1 MLTGNRITKKKRLW
15 RKIHY
20 TIKKSLREIIGKS
33 ADWNEVAKD
42 CVAFSNAQ
50 GGVIDYGIEDDADAP
65 PADQKVSEEIAI
77 NLEKKISGKT
87 QNVSVH
93 AEIRTHENGGQY
105 IRLHIVRGTSSASTT
120 SGKYFTRVSD
130 ESRPLTGDDITRLSA
145 EKGYYRWEDEESKWS
160 WKDADK
166 EKLKVL
172 LQHLRTS
179 DRVSDFVKQ
188 KEDKELLD
196 YYFLTVEE
204 SDKMTNLGVLFIG
217 TQSQRGRL
225 MNAPV
230 VQCIQFDQYGD
241 KVWKY
246 LIDDFTKNPQEII
259 EAIWNN
265 VPVWRE
271 SNEISDGLF
280 RKEIPAYDEAVVR
293 ELTCNALVHRPY
305 TVRGDIFINI
315 HPDRIEV
322 VNPGAL
328 PLGVTPQ
335 NILHK
340 TVKRNEHFANLC
352 YALRMME
359 REGSG
364 YDKMYEVLLSNGKQI
379 PIVEEGDD
387 YVKAIVGRRII
398 SQEAIKVIRYALQV
412 TELRQKQIICL
423 GLIAQHESI
432 SAADLIKLLNLKN
445 RDALSPW
452 LDKLVD
458 DGIVETSGRK
468 KGKEYR
474 VCSHILKESGYKG
487 QTSLKRIEPY
497 RLRELIIED
506 LKIYECASLRDIQ
519 QRIGD
524 EVSYQKLWKQLDNMI
539 KEGILESTGKNRWTK
554 YRLKK

>member
-1 MLTGNRITKKKRLW
+1 MEENSL
-15 RKIHY
+15 Y
-20 TIKKSLREIIGKS
+20 DKKSLREIIGKS

-188 KEDKELLD
+188 KENKELLD

-204 SDKMTNLGVLFIG
+204 SDKMTNLRVLFIG

-398 SQEAIKVIRYALQV
+398 SQKAIKVIRYALQV

-423 GLIAQHESI
+423 GLIAQHESL
-432 SAADLIKLLNLKN
+432 SAANLKN
-445 RDALSPW
+445 RNELSPW
-452 LDKLVD
+452 LNRLVD
-458 DGIVETSGRK
+458 ESIVGTFGKNR
-468 KGKEYR
+468 GKEYR
-474 VCSHILKESGYKG
+474 VCSNILKESGYKG

-497 RLRELIIED
+497 RIRELIIED

-524 EVSYQKLWKQLDNMI
+524 EISYQKLWKQLDNMI
-539 KEGILESTGKNRWTK
+539 KEDILESTGKNRWTK

>member
-1 MLTGNRITKKKRLW
+1 MKENSL
-15 RKIHY
+15 Y
-20 TIKKSLREIIGKS
+20 DKKSLREITGKN

-65 PADQKVSEEIAI
+65 PADQKVTEDIVI
-77 NLEKKISGKT
+77 NLENKISGKT
-87 QNVSVH
+87 LNVSAH
-93 AEIRTHENGGQY
+93 AEILTHENGGQY
-105 IRLHIVRGTSSASTT
+105 IRLHIARGTSSASTT

-130 ESRPLTGDDITRLSA
+130 NSVPLTGDDITRLSA

-166 EKLKVL
+166 EKLEML
-172 LQHLRTS
+172 LQNLRNS
-179 DRVSDFVKQ
+179 NRVSEFVKQ

-259 EAIWNN
+259 EAIWKN

-271 SNEISDGLF
+271 SNEISGGLF

-352 YALRMME
+352 YALQMME

-379 PIVEEGDD
+379 PKVEEGDD

-412 TELRQKQIICL
+412 AELRQKQIICL

-432 SAADLIKLLNLKN
+432 SATDLIKLLNLKN
-445 RDALSPW
+445 RNELSPW

-497 RLRELIIED
+497 RIRELIIED

-524 EVSYQKLWKQLDNMI
+524 EISYQKLWKQLDNMI

>member
-1 MLTGNRITKKKRLW
+1 MKENSL
-15 RKIHY
+15 Y
-20 TIKKSLREIIGKS
+20 DKKSLREITGKN

-42 CVAFSNAQ
+42 CVAFSNAL

-65 PADQKVSEEIAI
+65 PADQKVSEDIAI
-77 NLEKKISGKT
+77 NLENKISGKT
-87 QNVSVH
+87 LNVSAH
-93 AEIRTHENGGQY
+93 AEILTHENGGHY
-105 IRLHIVRGTSSASTT
+105 IRLHIARGTSSASTT

-130 ESRPLTGDDITRLSA
+130 NSVPLTGDDITRLSA

-166 EKLKVL
+166 EKLKML
-172 LQHLRTS
+172 LQNLRTS
-179 DRVSDFVKQ
+179 NRVSDFVKQ

-196 YYFLTVEE
+196 HYFLTVEE

-259 EAIWNN
+259 EAIWKN

-340 TVKRNEHFANLC
+340 TVKRNEHFAYLC
-352 YALRMME
+352 YALQMME

-379 PIVEEGDD
+379 PKVEEGDD

-412 TELRQKQIICL
+412 TELRQKQVICL

-432 SAADLIKLLNLKN
+432 SAANLIKLLNLKN
-445 RDALSPW
+445 RDELSPW

-458 DGIVETSGRK
+458 DSIVETSGRK

-497 RLRELIIED
+497 RIRELIIED

-524 EVSYQKLWKQLDNMI
+524 EISYQKLWKQLDNMI

-554 YRLKK
+554 YNLKK

>member
-1 MLTGNRITKKKRLW
+1 MEENSL
-15 RKIHY
+15 Y
-20 TIKKSLREIIGKS
+20 DKKSLREITGKS

-105 IRLHIVRGTSSASTT
+105 IRLHIARGTSSASTT

-166 EKLKVL
+166 EKLNML
-172 LQHLRTS
+172 LQNLRNS
-179 DRVSDFVKQ
+179 NRVSDFVKQ

-305 TVRGDIFINI
+305 TVRGDVFINI

-340 TVKRNEHFANLC
+340 TIKRNEHFANLC
-352 YALRMME
+352 YALQMME

-398 SQEAIKVIRYALQV
+398 SQEAIKVIRYALQK

-524 EVSYQKLWKQLDNMI
+524 EISYQKLWKQLDNMI

>member
-1 MLTGNRITKKKRLW
+1 MEENSL
-15 RKIHY
+15 Y
-20 TIKKSLREIIGKS
+20 DKKSLREITGKS

-65 PADQKVSEEIAI
+65 PADQKVSEDVAI
-77 NLEKKISGKT
+77 NLEKKINGKT
-87 QNVSVH
+87 HNVSAH
-93 AEIRTHENGGQY
+93 AEILTHENGGQY
-105 IRLHIVRGTSSASTT
+105 IRLHIARGTSSASTT

-166 EKLKVL
+166 EKLNML
-172 LQHLRTS
+172 LQNLRNS
-179 DRVSDFVKQ
+179 NRVSDFVKQ

-305 TVRGDIFINI
+305 TVRGDVFINI

-352 YALRMME
+352 YALQMME

-524 EVSYQKLWKQLDNMI
+524 EISYQKLWKQLDNMI

>member
-1 MLTGNRITKKKRLW
+1 MEENSL
-15 RKIHY
+15 Y
-20 TIKKSLREIIGKS
+20 DKKSLREIIGKS

-524 EVSYQKLWKQLDNMI
+524 EISYQKLWKQLDNMI

-554 YRLKK
+554 YRRKK

>member
-1 MLTGNRITKKKRLW
+1 MEENSL
-15 RKIHY
+15 Y
-20 TIKKSLREIIGKS
+20 DKKSLREITGKS

-65 PADQKVSEEIAI
+65 PADQKVSEDVAI
-77 NLEKKISGKT
+77 NLEKKINGKT
-87 QNVSVH
+87 HNVSAH
-93 AEIRTHENGGQY
+93 AEILTHENGGQY
-105 IRLHIVRGTSSASTT
+105 IRLHIARGTSSASTT

-166 EKLKVL
+166 EKLNML
-172 LQHLRTS
+172 LQNLRNS
-179 DRVSDFVKQ
+179 NRVSDFIKQ

-271 SNEISDGLF
+271 SNEIS
-280 RKEIPAYDEAVVR
+280 R

-352 YALRMME
+352 YALQMME

-524 EVSYQKLWKQLDNMI
+524 EISYQKLWKQLDNMI

>member
-1 MLTGNRITKKKRLW
+1 MKENSL
-15 RKIHY
+15 Y
-20 TIKKSLREIIGKS
+20 DKKSLREITGKN

-65 PADQKVSEEIAI
+65 PADQKVSEDITI
-77 NLEKKISGKT
+77 NLENKISGKT
-87 QNVSVH
+87 LNVSAH
-93 AEIRTHENGGQY
+93 AEILTHENRGQY
-105 IRLHIVRGTSSASTT
+105 IRLHIARGTSSASTT

-130 ESRPLTGDDITRLSA
+130 NSVPLTGDDITRLSA

-166 EKLKVL
+166 EKLIML
-172 LQHLRTS
+172 LQNLRNS
-179 DRVSDFVKQ
+179 NRVSDFVKQ

-379 PIVEEGDD
+379 PKVEEGDD

-412 TELRQKQIICL
+412 AELRQKQIICL

-524 EVSYQKLWKQLDNMI
+524 EISYQKLWKQLDNMI

>member
-1 MLTGNRITKKKRLW
+1 MEENSL
-15 RKIHY
+15 Y
-20 TIKKSLREIIGKS
+20 DKKSLREITGKS

-65 PADQKVSEEIAI
+65 PADQKVSEDVAI
-77 NLEKKISGKT
+77 NLEKKINGKT
-87 QNVSVH
+87 HNVSAH
-93 AEIRTHENGGQY
+93 AEILTHENGGQY
-105 IRLHIVRGTSSASTT
+105 IRLHIARGTSSASTT

-160 WKDADK
+160 WKDSDK
-166 EKLKVL
+166 EKLNML
-172 LQHLRTS
+172 LQNLRNS
-179 DRVSDFVKQ
+179 NRVSDFVKQ

-474 VCSHILKESGYKG
+474 VFSHILKESGYKG

-524 EVSYQKLWKQLDNMI
+524 EISYQKLWKQLDNMI

>member
-1 MLTGNRITKKKRLW
+1 MEENSL
-15 RKIHY
+15 Y
-20 TIKKSLREIIGKS
+20 DKKSLREITGKS

-50 GGVIDYGIEDDADAP
+50 GGVIDYGIEDDADVP
-65 PADQKVSEEIAI
+65 PADQKVSEDIAI
-77 NLEKKISGKT
+77 NLEKKINGKT
-87 QNVSVH
+87 HNVSAH
-93 AEIRTHENGGQY
+93 TEILTHENGGQY
-105 IRLHIVRGTSSASTT
+105 IRLHIARGTSSASTT

-145 EKGYYRWEDEESKWS
+145 EKGYYRWEDEESKGS
-160 WKDADK
+160 WKDSDK
-166 EKLKVL
+166 EKLNML
-172 LQHLRTS
+172 LLNLRTS
-179 DRVSDFVKQ
+179 NRVSDFVKQ

-474 VCSHILKESGYKG
+474 VCSYILKESGYKG

-524 EVSYQKLWKQLDNMI
+524 EISYQKLWKQLDNMI

>member
-1 MLTGNRITKKKRLW
+1 MKENSL
-15 RKIHY
+15 Y
-20 TIKKSLREIIGKS
+20 DKKSLREITGKN

-65 PADQKVSEEIAI
+65 PADQKVSEDITI
-77 NLEKKISGKT
+77 NLENKISGKT
-87 QNVSVH
+87 LNVSAH
-93 AEIRTHENGGQY
+93 AEILTHENGGQY
-105 IRLHIVRGTSSASTT
+105 IRLHIARGTSSASTT

-130 ESRPLTGDDITRLSA
+130 NSVPLTGDDITRLSA

-166 EKLKVL
+166 EKLIML
-172 LQHLRTS
+172 LQNLRNS
-179 DRVSDFVKQ
+179 NRVSDFVKQ

-246 LIDDFTKNPQEII
+246 FIDDFTKNPQEII

-379 PIVEEGDD
+379 PKVEEGDD

-412 TELRQKQIICL
+412 AELRQKQIICL

-524 EVSYQKLWKQLDNMI
+524 EISYQKLWKQLDNMI

>member
-1 MLTGNRITKKKRLW
+1 MEENSL
-15 RKIHY
+15 Y
-20 TIKKSLREIIGKS
+20 DKKSLREITGKS

-105 IRLHIVRGTSSASTT
+105 IRLHIARGTSSASTT

-130 ESRPLTGDDITRLSA
+130 NSVPLTGDDITRLSA

-166 EKLKVL
+166 EKLKML
-172 LQHLRTS
+172 LLNLRNS
-179 DRVSDFVKQ
+179 NRVSDFIKQ

-524 EVSYQKLWKQLDNMI
+524 EISYQKLWKQLDNMI

>member
-1 MLTGNRITKKKRLW
+1 MKENSL
-15 RKIHY
+15 Y
-20 TIKKSLREIIGKS
+20 DKKSLREITGKN

-65 PADQKVSEEIAI
+65 PADQKVSEDIAI
-77 NLEKKISGKT
+77 NLENKISGKT
-87 QNVSVH
+87 LNVSAH
-93 AEIRTHENGGQY
+93 AEILTHENGGQY
-105 IRLHIVRGTSSASTT
+105 IRLHIARGTSSASTT

-130 ESRPLTGDDITRLSA
+130 NSVPLTGDDITRLSA

-166 EKLKVL
+166 EKLKML
-172 LQHLRTS
+172 LLNLRNS
-179 DRVSDFVKQ
+179 NRVSDFIKQ

-352 YALRMME
+352 YALQMME

-497 RLRELIIED
+497 RIRELIIED

-524 EVSYQKLWKQLDNMI
+524 EISYQKLWKQLDNMI

>member
-1 MLTGNRITKKKRLW
+1 MKENSL
-15 RKIHY
+15 Y
-20 TIKKSLREIIGKS
+20 DKKSLREITGKS

-50 GGVIDYGIEDDADAP
+50 GGVIDYGIEDDADVP
-65 PADQKVSEEIAI
+65 PADQKVSENIAI
-77 NLEKKISGKT
+77 NLENKISGKT
-87 QNVSVH
+87 LNVSVH
-93 AEIRTHENGGQY
+93 AEILTHDNGGQY
-105 IRLHIVRGTSSASTT
+105 IRLHIARGTSSASTT
-120 SGKYFTRVSD
+120 SGKYFIRVSD
-130 ESRPLTGDDITRLSA
+130 NSVPLTGDDITRLSA

-166 EKLKVL
+166 EKLTAL
-172 LQHLRTS
+172 LQYLRTS
-179 DRVSDFVKQ
+179 NRVSDFVKQ

-241 KVWKY
+241 KVRKY

-280 RKEIPAYDEAVVR
+280 RKEIPAYDEAVIR

-315 HPDRIEV
+315 YPDRIEV
-322 VNPGAL
+322 INPGAL

-352 YALRMME
+352 YALQMME

-379 PIVEEGDD
+379 PKVEEGDD
-387 YVKAIVGRRII
+387 YVKAIVERRII
-398 SQEAIKVIRYALQV
+398 SQEAIKVIRCALQM

-423 GLIAQHESI
+423 GLIAQHESV
-432 SAADLIKLLNLKN
+432 SATSLIKLLNLKN
-445 RDALSPW
+445 RDELSPW
-452 LDKLVD
+452 LDKLMD
-458 DGIVETSGRK
+458 CGIVETSGKNR
-468 KGKEYR
+468 GKEYR
-474 VCSHILKESGYKG
+474 VNDSILRQSDYKG
-487 QTSLKRIEPY
+487 ITSLKRIEPY

-506 LKIYECASLRDIQ
+506 LKIYECSGVKDIH
-519 QRIGD
+519 QRIGI
-524 EVSYQKLWKQLDNMI
+524 EIPYKK
-539 KEGILESTGKNRWTK
+539 ILEQIKTMLADGIIESEGKNRWIK
-554 YRLKK
+554 YKLKNDNSHFQN

>member
-1 MLTGNRITKKKRLW
+1 MEENSL
-15 RKIHY
+15 Y
-20 TIKKSLREIIGKS
+20 DKKSLREIIGKS

-120 SGKYFTRVSD
+120 SGKYFIRVSD

-315 HPDRIEV
+315 HLDRIEV

-423 GLIAQHESI
+423 GLIAQHESL

-445 RDALSPW
+445 RNELSPW
-452 LDKLVD
+452 LNRLVD
-458 DGIVETSGRK
+458 ESIVETSGKNR
-468 KGKEYR
+468 GKEYR
-474 VCSHILKESGYKG
+474 VCSNILKESGYKG

-497 RLRELIIED
+497 RIRELIIED

-524 EVSYQKLWKQLDNMI
+524 EISYQKLWKQLDNMI

>member
-1 MLTGNRITKKKRLW
+1 MKENSL
-15 RKIHY
+15 Y
-20 TIKKSLREIIGKS
+20 DKKSVREITGKN

-65 PADQKVSEEIAI
+65 LAGQKVSEEMVI
-77 NLEKKISGKT
+77 NLENKISEKT
-87 QNVSVH
+87 LNVSVH
-93 AEIRTHENGGQY
+93 AEIKTHENGGQY
-105 IRLHIVRGTSSASTT
+105 IRLHILRGTSSASTT
-120 SGKYFTRVSD
+120 SGKYFIRVS
-130 ESRPLTGDDITRLSA
+130 EKSMPLTGDDIARLSA

-166 EKLKVL
+166 EKLKTL

-179 DRVSDFVKQ
+179 ERVSDFVKQ

-204 SDKMTNLGVLFIG
+204 SDRMTNLGVLFIG

-322 VNPGAL
+322 VNPGSL

-352 YALRMME
+352 YALQMME

-379 PIVEEGDD
+379 PKVEEGDD
-387 YVKAIVGRRII
+387 YVKAIVERRII
-398 SQEAIKVIRYALQV
+398 SQEAIKVIRFALQV
-412 TELRQKQIICL
+412 AELRQKQIICL

-432 SAADLIKLLNLKN
+432 SATGLIKLLNLKN
-445 RDALSPW
+445 RDELSPW
-452 LDKLVD
+452 LDKLID
-458 DGIVETSGRK
+458 ESIVETSGRK

-474 VCSHILKESGYKG
+474 VNASILKQSDYKG
-487 QTSLKRIEPY
+487 TTSLKRIEPY

-506 LKIYECASLRDIQ
+506 LKIYECTGLKDIQ
-519 QRIGD
+519 QRIGSEIPYKKILAQMKSMLAD
-524 EVSYQKLWKQLDNMI
+524 
-539 KEGILESTGKNRWTK
+539 GIVESVGENRWVK
-554 YRLKK
+554 YKLKRK

>member
-1 MLTGNRITKKKRLW
+1 MEENSL
-15 RKIHY
+15 Y
-20 TIKKSLREIIGKS
+20 DKKSLREITGKNV
-33 ADWNEVAKD
+33 DWDEVAKD

-65 PADQKVSEEIAI
+65 PADQKVSENIAVI
-77 NLEKKISGKT
+77 LEKRISGKT
-87 QNVSVH
+87 QNVSAH
-93 AEIRTHENGGQY
+93 AEILTHENGGQY
-105 IRLHIVRGTSSASTT
+105 IRLHIARGTSSASTT

-160 WKDADK
+160 WKDSDK
-166 EKLKVL
+166 EKLNML
-172 LQHLRTS
+172 LQNLRNS
-179 DRVSDFVKQ
+179 NRVSDFVKQ

-379 PIVEEGDD
+379 PKVEEGDD

-423 GLIAQHESI
+423 GLIAQHESL

-445 RDALSPW
+445 RDELSPW

-524 EVSYQKLWKQLDNMI
+524 EICYQKLWKQLDNMI

>member
-1 MLTGNRITKKKRLW
+1 MKENSL
-15 RKIHY
+15 Y
-20 TIKKSLREIIGKS
+20 DKKSLREITGKN

-65 PADQKVSEEIAI
+65 PADQKVSEDITI
-77 NLEKKISGKT
+77 NLENKISGKT
-87 QNVSVH
+87 LNVSAH
-93 AEIRTHENGGQY
+93 AEILTHENGGQY
-105 IRLHIVRGTSSASTT
+105 IRLHIARGTSSASTT

-130 ESRPLTGDDITRLSA
+130 NSVPLTGDDITRLSA

-166 EKLKVL
+166 EKLIML
-172 LQHLRTS
+172 LQNLRNS
-179 DRVSDFVKQ
+179 NRVSDFVKQ

-246 LIDDFTKNPQEII
+246 LIDDFIKNPQEII

-379 PIVEEGDD
+379 PKVEEGDD

-412 TELRQKQIICL
+412 AELRQKQIICL

-445 RDALSPW
+445 RDALSSW

-524 EVSYQKLWKQLDNMI
+524 EISYQKLWKQLDNMI

>member
-1 MLTGNRITKKKRLW
+1 MEENSL
-15 RKIHY
+15 Y
-20 TIKKSLREIIGKS
+20 DKKSLREITGKS

-105 IRLHIVRGTSSASTT
+105 IRLHIARGTSSASTT

-130 ESRPLTGDDITRLSA
+130 ESRPLIGDDITRLSA

-166 EKLKVL
+166 EKLNML
-172 LQHLRTS
+172 LQNLRNS
-179 DRVSDFVKQ
+179 NRVSDFVKQ

-246 LIDDFTKNPQEII
+246 LIDDFSKNPQEII
-259 EAIWNN
+259 EAIWHN

-379 PIVEEGDD
+379 PKVEEGDD

-423 GLIAQHESI
+423 GLIAQHESL

-445 RDALSPW
+445 RDELSPW

-524 EVSYQKLWKQLDNMI
+524 EISYQKLWKQLDNMI

>member
-1 MLTGNRITKKKRLW
+1 MEENSL
-15 RKIHY
+15 Y
-20 TIKKSLREIIGKS
+20 DKKSLCEITGKS

-65 PADQKVSEEIAI
+65 PTDQKVSEDIAI
-77 NLEKKISGKT
+77 NLEKKINGKT
-87 QNVSVH
+87 HNVSAH
-93 AEIRTHENGGQY
+93 AEILMHENGGQY
-105 IRLHIVRGTSSASTT
+105 IRLHIARGTSSASTT

-166 EKLKVL
+166 EKLKML
-172 LQHLRTS
+172 LQNLRTS
-179 DRVSDFVKQ
+179 NRVSDFVKQ

-305 TVRGDIFINI
+305 TVRGDVFINI
-315 HPDRIEV
+315 HPDRMEG

-352 YALRMME
+352 YALQMME

-398 SQEAIKVIRYALQV
+398 SQEAIKVIRYALQK

-474 VCSHILKESGYKG
+474 VCSYILKESGYKG

-524 EVSYQKLWKQLDNMI
+524 EISYQKLWKQLDNMI

>member
-1 MLTGNRITKKKRLW
+1 MKENSL
-15 RKIHY
+15 Y
-20 TIKKSLREIIGKS
+20 DKKSLREITGKS

-65 PADQKVSEEIAI
+65 PADQKVSEDIAI
-77 NLEKKISGKT
+77 NLENKISGKT
-87 QNVSVH
+87 LNVSAH
-93 AEIRTHENGGQY
+93 AEILTHENGGQY
-105 IRLHIVRGTSSASTT
+105 IRLHIARGTSSASTT

-166 EKLKVL
+166 EKLNML
-172 LQHLRTS
+172 LQNLRNS
-179 DRVSDFVKQ
+179 NRVSDFVKQ

-379 PIVEEGDD
+379 PKVEEGDD

-423 GLIAQHESI
+423 GLIAQHESL

-445 RDALSPW
+445 RDELSPW

-524 EVSYQKLWKQLDNMI
+524 EISYQKLWKQLDNMI

>member
-1 MLTGNRITKKKRLW
+1 MKENSL
-15 RKIHY
+15 Y
-20 TIKKSLREIIGKS
+20 DKKSLREITGKN

-50 GGVIDYGIEDDADAP
+50 GGVIDYGIEDDADVP
-65 PADQKVSEEIAI
+65 PADQKVSEDIAI
-77 NLEKKISGKT
+77 NLENKISGKT
-87 QNVSVH
+87 LNVSAH
-93 AEIRTHENGGQY
+93 AEILTHENGGQY
-105 IRLHIVRGTSSASTT
+105 IRLHIARGTSSASTT

-130 ESRPLTGDDITRLSA
+130 NSVPLTGDDITRLSA

-166 EKLKVL
+166 EKLKML
-172 LQHLRTS
+172 LLNLRNS
-179 DRVSDFVKQ
+179 NRVSDFVKQ

-246 LIDDFTKNPQEII
+246 LIDDFSKNPQEII
-259 EAIWNN
+259 EAIWKN

-293 ELTCNALVHRPY
+293 ELSCNALVHRPY

-352 YALRMME
+352 YALQMME

-398 SQEAIKVIRYALQV
+398 SQEAIKVIRYALQK

-474 VCSHILKESGYKG
+474 VCSYILKESGYKG

-524 EVSYQKLWKQLDNMI
+524 EISYQKLWKQLDNMI

>member
-1 MLTGNRITKKKRLW
+1 MEENSL
-15 RKIHY
+15 Y
-20 TIKKSLREIIGKS
+20 DKKSLREITGKS

-65 PADQKVSEEIAI
+65 PADQKVSEDIAI
-77 NLEKKISGKT
+77 NLEKKINGKT
-87 QNVSVH
+87 HNVSAH
-93 AEIRTHENGGQY
+93 AEILTHENGGQY
-105 IRLHIVRGTSSASTT
+105 IRLHIARGTSSASTT

-160 WKDADK
+160 WKDSDK
-166 EKLKVL
+166 EKLNML
-172 LQHLRTS
+172 LQNLRNS
-179 DRVSDFVKQ
+179 NRVSDFVKQ

-379 PIVEEGDD
+379 PKVEEGDD

-398 SQEAIKVIRYALQV
+398 SQEAIKVICYALQV

-423 GLIAQHESI
+423 GLIAQHESL

-445 RDALSPW
+445 RDELSPW

-506 LKIYECASLRDIQ
+506 LKIYECASLRDVQ

-524 EVSYQKLWKQLDNMI
+524 EISYQKLWKQLDNMI

>member
-1 MLTGNRITKKKRLW
+1 MEENSL
-15 RKIHY
+15 Y
-20 TIKKSLREIIGKS
+20 DKKSLREITGKS

-93 AEIRTHENGGQY
+93 AEILTHENGGQY
-105 IRLHIVRGTSSASTT
+105 IRLHIARGTSSASTT

-130 ESRPLTGDDITRLSA
+130 NSVPLTGDDITRLSA

-166 EKLKVL
+166 DKLKML
-172 LQHLRTS
+172 LLNLRNS
-179 DRVSDFVKQ
+179 NRVSDFIKQ

-524 EVSYQKLWKQLDNMI
+524 EISYQKLWKQLDNMI

>member
-1 MLTGNRITKKKRLW
+1 MKENSL
-15 RKIHY
+15 Y
-20 TIKKSLREIIGKS
+20 DKKSLREITGKN

-65 PADQKVSEEIAI
+65 PADQKVTEDIVI
-77 NLEKKISGKT
+77 NLENKISGKT
-87 QNVSVH
+87 LNVSAH
-93 AEIRTHENGGQY
+93 AEILTHENGGQY
-105 IRLHIVRGTSSASTT
+105 IRLHIARGTSSASTT

-130 ESRPLTGDDITRLSA
+130 NSVPLTGDDITRLSA

-166 EKLKVL
+166 EKLEML
-172 LQHLRTS
+172 LQNLRNS
-179 DRVSDFVKQ
+179 NRVSEFVKQ

-259 EAIWNN
+259 EAIWKN

-352 YALRMME
+352 YALQMME

-379 PIVEEGDD
+379 PKVEEGDD

-412 TELRQKQIICL
+412 AELRQKQIICL

-432 SAADLIKLLNLKN
+432 SATDLIKLLNLKN
-445 RDALSPW
+445 RNELSPW

-497 RLRELIIED
+497 RIRELIIED

-524 EVSYQKLWKQLDNMI
+524 EIGYQKLWKQLDNMI

>member
-1 MLTGNRITKKKRLW
+1 MEENSL
-15 RKIHY
+15 Y
-20 TIKKSLREIIGKS
+20 DKKSLREITGKS

-65 PADQKVSEEIAI
+65 PADQKVSEDIAI
-77 NLEKKISGKT
+77 NLENKISGKT
-87 QNVSVH
+87 LNVSAH
-93 AEIRTHENGGQY
+93 AEILTHENGGQY
-105 IRLHIVRGTSSASTT
+105 IRLHIARGTSSASTT

-130 ESRPLTGDDITRLSA
+130 NSVPLTGDDITRLSA
-145 EKGYYRWEDEESKWS
+145 EKGYYRWENEESKWS

-166 EKLKVL
+166 EKLKML
-172 LQHLRTS
+172 LQNLRTS
-179 DRVSDFVKQ
+179 NRVSDFVKQ

-352 YALRMME
+352 YALQMME

-379 PIVEEGDD
+379 PKVEEGDD

-423 GLIAQHESI
+423 GLIALHESI
-432 SAADLIKLLNLKN
+432 SAANLIKLLNLKN
-445 RDALSPW
+445 RDELSPW

-524 EVSYQKLWKQLDNMI
+524 EISYQKLWKQLDNMI

>member
-1 MLTGNRITKKKRLW
+1 MKENSL
-15 RKIHY
+15 Y
-20 TIKKSLREIIGKS
+20 DKKSLREITGKS

-65 PADQKVSEEIAI
+65 PANQKVSEDIAI
-77 NLEKKISGKT
+77 NLENKISGKT
-87 QNVSVH
+87 LNVSAH
-93 AEIRTHENGGQY
+93 AEILTHENGGQY
-105 IRLHIVRGTSSASTT
+105 IRLHIARGTSSASTT
-120 SGKYFTRVSD
+120 SGKYFTRISD
-130 ESRPLTGDDITRLSA
+130 NSVPLTGDDITRLSA

-166 EKLKVL
+166 EKLKML
-172 LQHLRTS
+172 LQHLRS
-179 DRVSDFVKQ
+179 SNRVSEFVRQ

-259 EAIWNN
+259 EAIWKN

-352 YALRMME
+352 YALQMME

-379 PIVEEGDD
+379 PKVEEGDD

-412 TELRQKQIICL
+412 AELRQKQIICL
-423 GLIAQHESI
+423 GLIAQHESL

-445 RDALSPW
+445 RNELSPW
-452 LDKLVD
+452 LDKLVEES
-458 DGIVETSGRK
+458 IVETSGRNR
-468 KGKEYR
+468 GKEYR

-497 RLRELIIED
+497 RIRELIIED

-524 EVSYQKLWKQLDNMI
+524 EISYQKLWKQLDNMI

>member
-1 MLTGNRITKKKRLW
+1 MEENSL
-15 RKIHY
+15 Y
-20 TIKKSLREIIGKS
+20 DKKSLREITGKS

-65 PADQKVSEEIAI
+65 PADQKVSEDVAI
-77 NLEKKISGKT
+77 NLEKKINGKT
-87 QNVSVH
+87 HNVSAH
-93 AEIRTHENGGQY
+93 AEILTHENGGQY
-105 IRLHIVRGTSSASTT
+105 IRLHIARGTSSASTT

-166 EKLKVL
+166 EKLNML
-172 LQHLRTS
+172 LQNLRNS
-179 DRVSDFVKQ
+179 NRVSDFVKQ

-352 YALRMME
+352 YALQMME

-452 LDKLVD
+452 LNKLVD

-524 EVSYQKLWKQLDNMI
+524 EISYQKLWKQLDNMI

>member
-1 MLTGNRITKKKRLW
+1 MEENSL
-15 RKIHY
+15 Y
-20 TIKKSLREIIGKS
+20 DKKSLREITGKS

-65 PADQKVSEEIAI
+65 PADQKVSEDVAI
-77 NLEKKISGKT
+77 NLEKKINGKT
-87 QNVSVH
+87 HNVSAH
-93 AEIRTHENGGQY
+93 AEILTHENGGQY
-105 IRLHIVRGTSSASTT
+105 IRLHIARGTSSASTT

-166 EKLKVL
+166 EKLNML
-172 LQHLRTS
+172 LQNLRNS
-179 DRVSDFVKQ
+179 NRVSDFVKQ

-352 YALRMME
+352 YALQMME

-364 YDKMYEVLLSNGKQI
+364 YDNMYEVLLSNGKQI

-524 EVSYQKLWKQLDNMI
+524 EISYQKLWKQLDNMI

>member
-1 MLTGNRITKKKRLW
+1 MKENSL
-15 RKIHY
+15 Y
-20 TIKKSLREIIGKS
+20 DKKSLREITGKS

-65 PADQKVSEEIAI
+65 PANQKVSEDIAI
-77 NLEKKISGKT
+77 NLENKISGKT
-87 QNVSVH
+87 LNVSAH
-93 AEIRTHENGGQY
+93 AEILTHENGGQY
-105 IRLHIVRGTSSASTT
+105 IRLHIARGTSSASTT
-120 SGKYFTRVSD
+120 SGKYFTRISD
-130 ESRPLTGDDITRLSA
+130 NSVPLTGDDITRLSA

-166 EKLKVL
+166 EKLKML
-172 LQHLRTS
+172 LQHLRS
-179 DRVSDFVKQ
+179 SNRVSEFVRQ

-259 EAIWNN
+259 EAIWKN

-352 YALRMME
+352 YALQMME

-379 PIVEEGDD
+379 PKVEEGDD

-412 TELRQKQIICL
+412 AELRQKQIICL
-423 GLIAQHESI
+423 GMIAQHESL

-445 RDALSPW
+445 RDELSPW
-452 LDKLVD
+452 LDKLVEES
-458 DGIVETSGRK
+458 IVETSGRNR
-468 KGKEYR
+468 GKEYR

-497 RLRELIIED
+497 RIRELIIED

-524 EVSYQKLWKQLDNMI
+524 EISYQKLWKQLDNMI
-539 KEGILESTGKNRWTK
+539 KEGILESAGKNRWTK

>member
-1 MLTGNRITKKKRLW
+1 MKENSL
-15 RKIHY
+15 Y
-20 TIKKSLREIIGKS
+20 DKKSIREITGKS

-50 GGVIDYGIEDDADAP
+50 GGVIDYGIEDDADGP
-65 PADQKVSEEIAI
+65 PAEQKVSEEMIVK
-77 NLEKKISGKT
+77 LENKIREKT
-87 QNVSVH
+87 SNVSVH
-93 AEIRTHENGGQY
+93 TEILTYGNGGQY
-105 IRLHIVRGTSSASTT
+105 VRLHIARGSSSASTT
-120 SGKYFTRVSD
+120 SGKFFMRVGDNSV
-130 ESRPLTGDDITRLSA
+130 PLIGDDITRLAA

-166 EKLKVL
+166 EKLKIL
-172 LQHLRTS
+172 LRLLRTS

-196 YYFLTVEE
+196 HYFLTVEE
-204 SDKMTNLGVLFIG
+204 SDRMTYLGVLFIG

-225 MNAPV
+225 MNSPV

-246 LIDDFTKNPQEII
+246 LIDDFTKNPLEII

-265 VPVWRE
+265 VPVWNE

-322 VNPGAL
+322 VNPGTL

-340 TVKRNEHFANLC
+340 TVKRNEHFADLC
-352 YALRMME
+352 YALHLME

-364 YDKMYEVLLSNGKQI
+364 YDKMYEVLLSNGKQV
-379 PIVEEGDD
+379 PKVEEGDD
-387 YVKAIVGRRII
+387 YVKAIVERRII
-398 SQEAIKVIRYALQV
+398 SLEAIKVIRYALQM

-423 GLIAQHESI
+423 GLIAQYESI
-432 SAADLIKLLNLKN
+432 SAANLIRLLSLKN
-445 RDALSPW
+445 RDELAPW

-474 VCSHILKESGYKG
+474 VNSAVLKQSDYKG
-487 QTSLKRIEPY
+487 TTSLKRIEPY
-497 RLRELIIED
+497 RLRELIMED
-506 LKIYECASLRDIQ
+506 LKIYECSGVRDIR
-519 QRIGD
+519 QRIGTEIPYKKVLGQIKIMLAD
-524 EVSYQKLWKQLDNMI
+524 GMI
-539 KEGILESTGKNRWTK
+539 ESDGKNRWVK
-554 YRLKK
+554 YRLKKR

>member
-1 MLTGNRITKKKRLW
+1 MKENSL
-15 RKIHY
+15 Y
-20 TIKKSLREIIGKS
+20 DKKSLREITGKN

-65 PADQKVSEEIAI
+65 PADQKVSEDITI
-77 NLEKKISGKT
+77 NLENKISGKT
-87 QNVSVH
+87 LNVSAH
-93 AEIRTHENGGQY
+93 AEILTHENGGQY
-105 IRLHIVRGTSSASTT
+105 IRLHIARGTSSASTT

-130 ESRPLTGDDITRLSA
+130 NSVPLTGDDITRLSA

-166 EKLKVL
+166 EKLIML
-172 LQHLRTS
+172 LQNLRNS
-179 DRVSDFVKQ
+179 NRVSDFVKQ

-217 TQSQRGRL
+217 NQSQRGRL

-379 PIVEEGDD
+379 PKVEEGDD

-412 TELRQKQIICL
+412 AELRQKQIICL

-524 EVSYQKLWKQLDNMI
+524 EISYQKLWKQLDNMI

>member
-1 MLTGNRITKKKRLW
+1 MIFSIMKENSL
-15 RKIHY
+15 Y
-20 TIKKSLREIIGKS
+20 DKKSLREITWKN

-65 PADQKVSEEIAI
+65 PADQKVSEDIAI
-77 NLEKKISGKT
+77 NLENKISGKT
-87 QNVSVH
+87 LNVSAH
-93 AEIRTHENGGQY
+93 AEILTHENDGQY
-105 IRLHIVRGTSSASTT
+105 IRLHIARGTSSASTT

-130 ESRPLTGDDITRLSA
+130 NSVPLTGDDITRLSA
-145 EKGYYRWEDEESKWS
+145 EKGYYRWENEESKWS

-166 EKLKVL
+166 EKLKML
-172 LQHLRTS
+172 LQNLRTS
-179 DRVSDFVKQ
+179 NRVSDFVKQ

-352 YALRMME
+352 YALQMME

-379 PIVEEGDD
+379 PKVEEGDD

-423 GLIAQHESI
+423 GLIALHESI
-432 SAADLIKLLNLKN
+432 SAANLIKLLNLKN
-445 RDALSPW
+445 RDELSPW

-474 VCSHILKESGYKG
+474 FCSHILKESGYKG

-524 EVSYQKLWKQLDNMI
+524 EISYQKLWKQLDNMI

>member
-1 MLTGNRITKKKRLW
+1 
-15 RKIHY
+15 
-20 TIKKSLREIIGKS
+20 
-33 ADWNEVAKD
+33 
-42 CVAFSNAQ
+42 
-50 GGVIDYGIEDDADAP
+50 
-65 PADQKVSEEIAI
+65 
-77 NLEKKISGKT
+77 
-87 QNVSVH
+87 
-93 AEIRTHENGGQY
+93 
-105 IRLHIVRGTSSASTT
+105 
-120 SGKYFTRVSD
+120 
-130 ESRPLTGDDITRLSA
+130 
-145 EKGYYRWEDEESKWS
+145 
-160 WKDADK
+160 
-166 EKLKVL
+166 
-172 LQHLRTS
+172 
-179 DRVSDFVKQ
+179 
-188 KEDKELLD
+188 
-196 YYFLTVEE
+196 
-204 SDKMTNLGVLFIG
+204 
-217 TQSQRGRL
+217 

-259 EAIWNN
+259 EAIWKN

-352 YALRMME
+352 YALQMME

-379 PIVEEGDD
+379 PKVEEGDD

-412 TELRQKQIICL
+412 AELRQKQIICL

-432 SAADLIKLLNLKN
+432 SATDLIKLLNLKN
-445 RDALSPW
+445 RNELSPW

-497 RLRELIIED
+497 RIRELIIED

-524 EVSYQKLWKQLDNMI
+524 EISYQKLWKQLDNMI